1 MTEKMNPTDQLN
13 RMKSLMNYG
22 LKTEG
27 KQVQY
32 SSVEYQKL
40 GADGKVYGIV
50 REGAKYYIKEAP
62 NKKGGIVKE
71 NFNYI
76 GGFRN
81 RKNNEYSNFA
91 LAQKQ
96 FDLKMMSIKEAVNN
110 PTFDIESWNLDQ
122 KENTLNEASDK
133 MKAELLRE
141 RQIMKNATK
150 IAESCKGSV
159 CPIEKEIA
167 ASQKNNIKTEK
178 PKTGDAK
185 TAVDGEKPELPK
197 EMTES
202 TEPLAWHDSKGDPK
216 NDTYMD
222 KSNGTQIGS
231 SAPFDGAKGKDID
244 DNGNPVTSTG
254 EAKNGVVTEGESM
267 HDSDNQNTP
276 AVGTS
281 EVGDSQPFNG
291 KKGKDITEDLDTDD
305 MDVED
310 DNALADGEEEGLET
324 PEDGGEDFDAEGED
338 LADDEPED
346 DEDFDEEDVEEDDL
360 SDRVSAMEDML
371 YKIADS
377 LGIDEPTV
385 SEEPYEGGEDDL
397 WDDGDDDTEYEF
409 EVEDEDEPEGPIED
423 DVDMDMPME
432 GRNRNGVRIIE
443 TKNFKKAF
451 RNARRMNEEGMRPFS
466 DNGRVPSGNMNRL
479 NDFGKHP
486 AYRKKVMTL
495 PQTDSATNQGYY
507 DMNDESVYNEQPY
520 GSNIGSGAPF
530 NISPEVIDNSISE
543 AIKRMKKKI

>member
-167 ASQKNNIKTEK
+167 ASQKNNIKAEN

-202 TEPLAWHDSKGDPK
+202 AEPLAWHDSNGDPK

-244 DNGNPVTSTG
+244 DNGSPVTSTG

-281 EVGDSQPFNG
+281 EVGDSQPFNK

-324 PEDGGEDFDAEGED
+324 AEDGSED
-338 LADDEPED
+338 LADNEPED

-360 SDRVSAMEDML
+360 SDRVSAMEDVL

-385 SEEPYEGGEDDL
+385 SEEPYEDGEDDL

-507 DMNDESVYNEQPY
+507 DMNDESVYSEQPY
-520 GSNIGSGAPF
+520 GSNIGSGVPF
-530 NISPEVIDNSISE
+530 NINPDIIDNSISE

>member
-167 ASQKNNIKTEK
+167 ASQKNNIKAEK

-202 TEPLAWHDSKGDPK
+202 AEPLAWHDSNGDPK

-244 DNGNPVTSTG
+244 DNGSPVTSTG

-281 EVGDSQPFNG
+281 EVGDSQPFNK

-324 PEDGGEDFDAEGED
+324 AEDGSED
-338 LADDEPED
+338 LADNEPEG

-360 SDRVSAMEDML
+360 SDRVSAMEDVL

-385 SEEPYEGGEDDL
+385 SEEPYEDGEDDL

-507 DMNDESVYNEQPY
+507 DMNDESVYSEQPY

-530 NISPEVIDNSISE
+530 NISPDVIDNSISE